1 MHFEWDENKNRKNI
15 EKHKVGFEKSLQVF
29 LDPMHLEIPDPYE
42 HEDRWNAIGF
52 VDSVLFVVYTERA
65 EDVIRIM
72 SARKAVKEEI
82 DGCKKGYYGR
92 S

>member
-1 MHFEWDENKNRKNI
+1 MQFEWDENKNLKNI
-15 EKHKVGFEKSLQVF
+15 DKHKISFEKALQVF
-29 LDPMHLEIPDPYE
+29 LDPMHLELPDPYG

-52 VDSVLFVVYTERA
+52 VDSVLFVVYTERSG
-65 EDVIRIM
+65 DVIRII

-82 DGCKKGYYGR
+82 DGYKEGYYGR